1 MRTLTNIQHKFNLND
16 LRVDDAF
23 LGCKNC
29 WWRAERGEVMKPIC
43 PECGNE
49 LNVYYVKKE
58 DLKITKEPTDTE
70 ILEFLLNQFKSH
82 SFNYEDGSYNYTNN
96 KSNWVLM
103 DSVFP
108 QGKGQTPR
116 DAVITAM
123 RKVNEIQE
131 FKEWLKE

>member
-1 MRTLTNIQHKFNLND
+1 MTDT
-16 LRVDDAF
+16 
-23 LGCKNC
+23 
-29 WWRAERGEVMKPIC
+29 KP
-43 PECGNE
+43 
-49 LNVYYVKKE
+49 YYVIRYDNGSYNLDDGYEVKKLE
-58 DLKITKEPTDTE
+58 ATRYSTYKEAEEQAEGLVGVECIEEVYQNEEEPTDTE